1 MEVVFYE
8 TLENIF
14 SQMLTENATFI
25 KLIFLGWLITCF
37 LLKTKNPQKI
47 VKSADLTNFLIQNEF
62 YRYIV
67 GQSES
72 NSSIFDCLKIEF
84 YAIHCLKFLQFQL
97 FFSPRKIKVFLK
109 NSKRSLKR
117 GKYNLTNVVPEDTP
131 ISSEHRNNRIYRHFT
146 EPTLS

>member
-14 SQMLTENATFI
+14 SQMLSENATFI

-67 GQSES
+67 GQS
-72 NSSIFDCLKIEF
+72 
-84 YAIHCLKFLQFQL
+84 
-97 FFSPRKIKVFLK
+97 
-109 NSKRSLKR
+109 
-117 GKYNLTNVVPEDTP
+117 
-131 ISSEHRNNRIYRHFT
+131 
-146 EPTLS
+146 